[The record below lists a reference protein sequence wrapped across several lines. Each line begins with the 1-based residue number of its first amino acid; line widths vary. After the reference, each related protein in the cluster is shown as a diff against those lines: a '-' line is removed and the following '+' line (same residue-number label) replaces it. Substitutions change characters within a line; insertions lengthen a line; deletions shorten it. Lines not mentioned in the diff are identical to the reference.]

1 MVGILIVAHSARLVS
16 GIKEFID
23 QAVGGR
29 VPIAAAGG
37 TGEHSLGINAEQIAP
52 QLGQLGAITEG
63 VLVLVDFQSTV
74 MHVELARE
82 MLGSPPRML
91 ISNAPLVEGAY
102 FAAVEASVG
111 ASLEEIAQAALRARD
126 LLKVYQ

>member
-1 MVGILIVAHSARLVS
+1 MVGILIVAHSARLVA

-29 VPIAAAGG
+29 VPIAAVGG
-37 TGEHSLGINAEQIAP
+37 TGERSLGINAEQIAP
-52 QLGQLGAITEG
+52 FLGQLGSITEG

-82 MLGSPPRML
+82 MLNNPPRIL